1 MAKPHSSNE
10 PPADKLEPATDE
22 AELLAGGELV
32 VDEYWV
38 PPTRKQLWLLLGAG
52 VAYAAWLVFMLVLAL
67 RK

>member
-1 MAKPHSSNE
+1 MAKPQANE
-10 PPADKLEPATDE
+10 PPADKVDPVPDE
-22 AELLAGGELV
+22 AELIAGGELA

-52 VAYAAWLVFMLVLAL
+52 IAYTAWLVFMLVLAL